1 MDRQGTTIR
10 AGTVLVGDAGGT
22 VWAPGEVSWTGDRL
36 DYVGPPRTSH
46 VPGRLIDLPRGVVFP
61 ALVNAHSHAAMSLLR
76 GYADDAR
83 LMPWL
88 EQYIWP
94 AEQRLSAEDV
104 YWGTLLAAAEMIR
117 SGIGAFLDMY
127 MFPEAVARAAEEAG
141 LRAAI
146 AWGLVGDWP
155 EAQPRVDE
163 VVRLAE
169 RWRTSGLVQGWLGPH
184 APYTCSEALLR
195 QVGERARLHG
205 IPVHIHVAESRE
217 EGETVAQAHRATP
230 VGYMDQVGLLGPRT
244 VLAHAVELS
253 DDDVRRLADTGT
265 AVAHCPVSNLKLG
278 NGTARVTDLLQA
290 GVTVALGTDGPA
302 STNTLDMFLEMRAA
316 AWLQKARGGDPQA
329 FGAQAALALATR
341 HGARALGLDSG
352 ELVAGKAADVA
363 AARWWAPHLV
373 PVHDP
378 FSALV
383 YATRP
388 EDVCYTVVAGRLL
401 LDDGVITTF
410 DEAAVLREAEQRGF
424 RLVQGGKP
432 HGV

>member
-1 MDRQGTTIR
+1 MERAGTTIR
-10 AGTVLVGDAGGT
+10 AGTVLVGDEAGT
-22 VWAPGEVSWTGDRL
+22 VWAPGEVTWTGHRV
-36 DYVGPPRTSH
+36 DYVGPPRPDH
-46 VPGRLIDLPRGVVFP
+46 VSERLIELPRGVVFP
-61 ALVNAHSHAAMSLLR
+61 TFVNAHSHAAMSLLR

-88 EQYIWP
+88 ERFIWP
-94 AEQRLSAEDV
+94 AEQRLEADDV

-117 SGIGAFLDMY
+117 SGVGAFLDMY

-155 EAQPRVDE
+155 DAKPRVDE
-163 VVRLAE
+163 AVRLAE
-169 RWRTSGLVQGWLGPH
+169 RWRVSALVRGWLGPH

-195 QVGERARLHG
+195 QVAERARLHDL
-205 IPVHIHVAESRE
+205 PVHIHVAESRE
-217 EGETVAQAHRATP
+217 EGETVAQEHGTTP
-230 VGYMDQVGLLGPRT
+230 VGYMEQIGLLGPRT
-244 VLAHAVELS
+244 VLAHAVELT
-253 DDDVRRLADTGT
+253 DDDVRRLASTGT

-278 NGTARVTDLLQA
+278 NGTARVTDLLES

-302 STNTLDMFLEMRAA
+302 STNTLDMFLEMRTA
-316 AWLQKARGGDPQA
+316 AWLQKARGGDPAA

-341 HGARALGLDSG
+341 HGAQALGLDGG
-352 ELVAGKAADVA
+352 ELAAGKAADLA

-388 EDVCYTVVAGRLL
+388 EDVCYTVVAGRIL

-410 DEAAVLREAEQRGF
+410 DETTVLREAERRGF
-424 RLVQGGKP
+424 RLVEGGAQR
-432 HGV
+432 GV